1 MIEAFEN
8 LIPAVPGPGRP
19 WELVFQ
25 DQIIGCIGISFA
37 NIVPTFTLLQILG
50 SQNQRFVEQFIE

>member
-25 DQIIGCIGISFA
+25 E
-37 NIVPTFTLLQILG
+37 QILAAL
-50 SQNQRFVEQFIE
+50 E